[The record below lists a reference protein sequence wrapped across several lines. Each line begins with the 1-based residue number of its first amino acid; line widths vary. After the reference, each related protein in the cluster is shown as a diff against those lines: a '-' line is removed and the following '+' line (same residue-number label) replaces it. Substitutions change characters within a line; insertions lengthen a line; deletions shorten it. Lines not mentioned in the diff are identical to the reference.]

1 MKRLNLAECDRI
13 IDFGVTFLE
22 KMCCWAC
29 LSGGGGWVCGGGWG
43 SWIAVR
49 LGLRSGW
56 GSWIAV
62 WLGLQ
67 RGWVHELQG
76 RWLGSKSRFA
86 NIRAEEM
93 VMGCSAAIVVSL
105 LE

>member
-13 IDFGVTFLE
+13 IDFGVMFLE

-29 LSGGGGWVCGGGWG
+29 LSRGEAGFVGVAGARGLRCGWVC
-43 SWIAVR
+43 
-49 LGLRSGW
+49 
-56 GSWIAV
+56 
-62 WLGLQ
+62 
-67 RGWVHELQG
+67 RGAGFMSCRDAGFVDCRVAG
-76 RWLGSKSRFA
+76 LGSKSGFA